1 MGISLK
7 DVAQRAGVSIKTVS
21 NVVNGYRHV
30 TPETRQRVQRVI
42 DELGYRPN
50 LTARHL
56 RKGRTGMIALA
67 VPELGN
73 PYFAELAD
81 AVIEHAA
88 GLDYIV
94 LLDHTGGRRD
104 QEVLFAQGFRA
115 RVIDGLIL
123 SPIELENEDLLARG
137 SDAPLVLLGER
148 QYDAPYDHI
157 AIDNVAAAR
166 TAAAH
171 LVELGRTRIAF
182 IGARHGRARATAHQR
197 LRGWREVMSE
207 AGRPVGEELVAT
219 TDGYTRADG
228 AQAMARLLDSGIRPD
243 AVFCYNDLIAVGA
256 MRTLAERGL
265 RVPDDV
271 ALVGF
276 DDIEEGRYGATTLT
290 TIAPH
295 KRAIARAA
303 TDALL
308 ERLAGAPEIEPRRI
322 QPGFALVAR
331 ESTVGRP

>member
-30 TPETRQRVQRVI
+30 TPQTRQRVQRAI

-67 VPELGN
+67 VPELTN

-123 SPIELENEDLLARG
+123 SPIELENEDLLARE

-148 QYDAPYDHI
+148 EYSAPYDHI

-171 LVELGRTRIAF
+171 LVEIGRRRVAF
-182 IGARHGRARATAHQR
+182 VGARHGRARATAHLR
-197 LRGWREVMSE
+197 LRGWREVM
-207 AGRPVGEELVAT
+207 GESGLPSDDALIAV
-219 TDGYTRADG
+219 TDGYSREDG
-228 AQAMARLLDSGIRPD
+228 AQAVARLLDSGQRPD

-271 ALVGF
+271 AVVGF
-276 DDIEEGRYGATTLT
+276 DDIEESRYGATTLT
-290 TIAPH
+290 TVAPH

-303 TDALL
+303 TDMLL
-308 ERLAGAPEIEPRRI
+308 DRLAGEADTPPRRI
-322 QPGFALVAR
+322 QPGFALITR